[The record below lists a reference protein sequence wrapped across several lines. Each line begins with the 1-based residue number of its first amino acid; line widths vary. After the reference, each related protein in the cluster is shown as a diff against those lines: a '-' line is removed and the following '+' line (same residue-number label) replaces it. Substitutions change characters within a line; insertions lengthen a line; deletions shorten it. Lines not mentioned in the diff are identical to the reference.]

1 MKEIQA
7 KIARERQIAREL
19 AELRKLAQQQDNN
32 LVDDLQVLDTLHTNW
47 ESNPV
52 EFTKQEKVYG
62 KHAKP
67 VEVDFDDED
76 EETSSLVIEG
86 THTKKKLSKS
96 KIKQIVMG
104 VLAFIII
111 AFAGYTYLS
120 GGPGPLIPKTEMSQ
134 ADKEQQ
140 LISDFN
146 SQFAEVNAQS
156 EQTGA
161 TYTAKEIKNASL
173 VFDIELN
180 GAKNNITLPLSEEQK
195 DAINTNL
202 NNIANSYHLDTSVNS
217 LAKKYEVDVISI
229 TIRFIVDGECI
240 IEKQLSGTPT

>member
-7 KIARERQIAREL
+7 KIARERQIAKEL

-32 LVDDLQVLDTLHTNW
+32 LIDDLQVLDTLHTNW
-47 ESNPV
+47 ESSPV

-67 VEVDFDDED
+67 VEVEFD
-76 EETSSLVIEG
+76 EEEDTSSLVIEG
-86 THTKKKLSKS
+86 THAKKKLSKGQ
-96 KIKQIVMG
+96 IKQIVLG

-111 AFAGYTYLS
+111 SFAGYTYLS

-134 ADKEQQ
+134 TDKEQQ

-156 EQTGA
+156 EETGA
-161 TYTAKEIKNASL
+161 SYTAKEIKDASL

-180 GAKNNITLPLSEEQK
+180 GAKNNITLPLTDEQK
-195 DAINTNL
+195 TQINTNL
-202 NNIANSYHLDTSVNS
+202 NNIASSYHLETSVNS
-217 LAKKYEVDVISI
+217 LAKKYEVNVSSI
-229 TIRFIVDGECI
+229 TIRFVVDGECI
-240 IEKQLSGTPT
+240 IEKELSGTPT